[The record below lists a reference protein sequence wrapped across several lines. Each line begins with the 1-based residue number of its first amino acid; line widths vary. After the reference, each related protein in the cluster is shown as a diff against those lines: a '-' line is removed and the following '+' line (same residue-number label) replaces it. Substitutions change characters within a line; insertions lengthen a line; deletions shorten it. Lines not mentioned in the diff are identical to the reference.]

1 MIGCIE
7 PLIEDIHKLEG
18 IVWGIILAKNK
29 ILHEPSVVSLRK
41 QSKEE
46 ERLENMVHS
55 GCNSNGHYEYWVA
68 NSSEIFLWP
77 WFVSVFFCDRRYMC
91 FSIHPFYVMQK
102 EKGKIV
108 IDSLE
113 TRRYIVLTM
122 AERTNSLEL

>member
-1 MIGCIE
+1 
-7 PLIEDIHKLEG
+7 
-18 IVWGIILAKNK
+18 
-29 ILHEPSVVSLRK
+29 
-41 QSKEE
+41 
-46 ERLENMVHS
+46 
-55 GCNSNGHYEYWVA
+55 
-68 NSSEIFLWP
+68 
-77 WFVSVFFCDRRYMC
+77 MC